1 MAVFARIGRLFRG
14 FFSLFISGIEERNP
28 EALMEAARQE
38 FRDKMSQYNL
48 ALARMAGIAERLKS
62 QIKSKAQ
69 RAQELER
76 RVLANHQAGNMEL
89 AGSLARELQELK
101 ADLGTDN
108 QELQETEEAYQAN
121 LRQARVVQKEFED
134 KVRRMEKQLSLVKIK
149 EAQAEAA
156 AALGNVAFKI
166 GDLGDS
172 MKVVEEVLSKR
183 YEQSAGKARV
193 AKDLVDMDKLHEK
206 ESERKALEQAALAEF
221 LASQG
226 IQAAPAADRTPAA
239 AQAASGRGVS
249 RNAPE
254 RSHAQARVHGSGRS
268 EGMYGR
274 AFPASPLPRYEPGRT
289 GTTHRQSPP
298 IRLGLRIADFGL
310 RIADFGLGIRI
321 RNSNLKTFVG
331 NDVKTQKL

>member
-1 MAVFARIGRLFRG
+1 MAIFARIGRLFRG
-14 FFSLFISGIEERNP
+14 FFGLFISGIEERNP

-134 KVRRMEKQLSLVKIK
+134 KVRRMEKQLSRLERRTY
-149 EAQAEAA
+149 EAVPQLANR
-156 AALGNVAFKI
+156 GQ
-166 GDLGDS
+166 
-172 MKVVEEVLSKR
+172 R
-183 YEQSAGKARV
+183 
-193 AKDLVDMDKLHEK
+193 
-206 ESERKALEQAALAEF
+206 SER
-221 LASQG
+221 
-226 IQAAPAADRTPAA
+226 
-239 AQAASGRGVS
+239 
-249 RNAPE
+249 
-254 RSHAQARVHGSGRS
+254 RSSFS
-268 EGMYGR
+268 
-274 AFPASPLPRYEPGRT
+274 
-289 GTTHRQSPP
+289 
-298 IRLGLRIADFGL
+298 
-310 RIADFGLGIRI
+310 
-321 RNSNLKTFVG
+321 
-331 NDVKTQKL
+331 

>member
-1 MAVFARIGRLFRG
+1 MAIFARIGRLFRG
-14 FFSLFISGIEERNP
+14 FFGLFISGIEERNP

-226 IQAAPAADRTPAA
+226 IQAAPAAEKAPAA
-239 AQAASGRGVS
+239 KAIGPSEKIGPSGS
-249 RNAPE
+249 
-254 RSHAQARVHGSGRS
+254 
-268 EGMYGR
+268 
-274 AFPASPLPRYEPGRT
+274 
-289 GTTHRQSPP
+289 
-298 IRLGLRIADFGL
+298 
-310 RIADFGLGIRI
+310 
-321 RNSNLKTFVG
+321 
-331 NDVKTQKL
+331 